1 MPNKANKVEQ
11 MVWPSECAKML
22 GVQVGMI
29 SAAKKQMGI
38 ERKKVFPS
46 EMENFFKAN
55 RGFTMSVAY
64 PRKVT
69 A

>member
-1 MPNKANKVEQ
+1 MPNKASQVEQ
-11 MVWPSECAKML
+11 MVWPSDCAKML

-46 EMENFFKAN
+46 EMETFFKTHP
-55 RGFTMSVAY
+55 GFTMSSVY
-64 PRKVT
+64 PRKV
-69 A
+69 AA